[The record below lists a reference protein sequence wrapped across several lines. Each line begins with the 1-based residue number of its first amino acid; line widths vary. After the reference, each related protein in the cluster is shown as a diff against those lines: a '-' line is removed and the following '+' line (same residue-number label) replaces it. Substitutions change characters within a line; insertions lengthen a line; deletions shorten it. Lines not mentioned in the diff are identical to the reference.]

1 MDLRHKLLIA
11 FLIIIFFPCC
21 MIGAIGGIILT
32 NQVKS
37 IEETYHI
44 ETDSWQVI
52 VEPIQILNRMTRG
65 SFNELCTM
73 AARYPEKLEDIA
85 VLDSFNEELKKRF
98 SYLLVMRG
106 QEEVYIGE
114 EGLYERIREKLP
126 TGASYD
132 AAYDGGLYIGGT
144 TPVFLKLQRFTF
156 ADGAQGTFYIITDVN
171 TLIVILRK
179 TVMHGV
185 LYGILTMIFTAF
197 ILVVWL
203 YQGILKPLNAL
214 KRATRQLQEGNL
226 DYTLEENISDDEIG
240 QLCKDF
246 EEMRLH
252 LKEQIEIR
260 IQYEQE
266 LKELISNISHDLKT
280 PLTAIKGYAEGLRDG
295 VADTPEKQKRYLQTI
310 YAKADDMTTL
320 VEELSFYTKIDTNNM
335 PYHFEHVLAN
345 DYFSDC
351 VEENKIELELKSI
364 DISFFSNL
372 EADTLILADREQ
384 IRRVMNN
391 IIGNAVKYMGE
402 QSEGSI
408 VLRLWD
414 EREYVRIEVA
424 DNGKGIAAKD
434 LPYIF
439 ERFFR
444 ADQSRN
450 SRQGGTG
457 LGLAIVKRIVEEHG
471 GIVQAESEEG
481 KGTMISFTLKKI
493 K

>member
-1 MDLRHKLLIA
+1 
-11 FLIIIFFPCC
+11 
-21 MIGAIGGIILT
+21 
-32 NQVKS
+32 
-37 IEETYHI
+37 
-44 ETDSWQVI
+44 
-52 VEPIQILNRMTRG
+52 
-65 SFNELCTM
+65 
-73 AARYPEKLEDIA
+73 
-85 VLDSFNEELKKRF
+85 
-98 SYLLVMRG
+98 MRE

-126 TGASYD
+126 IGASYD

-144 TPVFLKLQRFTF
+144 TPVFLKMQRFTF
-156 ADGAQGTFYIITDVN
+156 ANGAQGTFYIITDVN

-197 ILVVWL
+197 ILVAWL

-310 YAKADDMTTL
+310 YAKSDDMTTL

-402 QSEGSI
+402 QPEGSI

-414 EREYVRIEVA
+414 EKEYVRIEVA

-471 GIVQAESEEG
+471 GIVKAESEEG
-481 KGTMISFTLKKI
+481 KGTTISFTLKKI
-493 K
+493 R

>member
-1 MDLRHKLLIA
+1 MDLRHRLLIA
-11 FLIIIFFPCC
+11 FLIIIFLPCC

-32 NQVKS
+32 NQVRS

-65 SFNELCTM
+65 SFNELCTI
-73 AARYPEKLEDIA
+73 AERYPEKLENPA
-85 VLDSFNEELKKRF
+85 VLNEFNEELKKRF
-98 SYLLVMRG
+98 SYLLVVREK
-106 QEEVYIGE
+106 EEIFIGE
-114 EGLYERIREKLP
+114 EKLYEGIKEKLP
-126 TGASYD
+126 IGAGYD
-132 AAYDGGLYIGGT
+132 AAYDGGLYIGGDM
-144 TPVFLKLQRFTF
+144 PFLLKLQTFTF
-156 ADGAQGTFYIITDVN
+156 TDGTQGSFYIITDVN
-171 TLIVILRK
+171 TLIAVLRK
-179 TVMHGV
+179 TVMQGV
-185 LYGILTMIFTAF
+185 FYGILTMIFTAF
-197 ILVVWL
+197 ILVAWL

-240 QLCKDF
+240 QLCNDF
-246 EEMRLH
+246 EEMRIH

-266 LKELISNISHDLKT
+266 LKELIGNISHDLKT

-295 VADTPEKQKRYLQTI
+295 VADTPEKQRRYLQTI

-320 VEELSFYTKIDTNNM
+320 VDELSFYTKIDTNNM

-351 VEENKIELELKSI
+351 VEENRLELELKNI
-364 DISFFSNL
+364 HIGFFSNL
-372 EADTLILADREQ
+372 SEDMLILADREQ

-402 QSEGSI
+402 QTKGNIE
-408 VLRLWD
+408 LRLLEEKD
-414 EREYVRIEVA
+414 HVRIEVA
-424 DNGKGIAAKD
+424 DNGKGIAARD

-471 GIVQAESEEG
+471 GTVRAESEEG
-481 KGTMISFTLKKI
+481 KGTTISFTLKKI
-493 K
+493 Q